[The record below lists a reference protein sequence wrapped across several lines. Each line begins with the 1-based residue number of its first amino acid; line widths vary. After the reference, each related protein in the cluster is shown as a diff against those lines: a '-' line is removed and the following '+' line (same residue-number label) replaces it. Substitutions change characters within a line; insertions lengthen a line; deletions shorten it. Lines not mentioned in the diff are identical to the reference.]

1 MISNLLI
8 KKFIKNYLDTKNKK
22 VRERYGYLGGM
33 IGALVNLILF
43 GVKFTIGMLVNSIA
57 VTADAFNNLS
67 DVGSSIVTIFGFK
80 LSSKPAD
87 KEHPFGHGRIEY
99 ISGLIVAFLV
109 LLVGFEFVQSS
120 FQKIKNPTPVEFS
133 FLPFALLLVS
143 ILVKIWLSRFYKS
156 VGEKINSSALKASG
170 VDALSDVVSSAT
182 VAFSLLISRFTTLP
196 IDGYIGMVVS
206 IVILYA
212 GYNLIKDTLDP
223 LLGSAPDQELVE
235 NIQKMILS
243 YDNIEGVHDLIVHNY
258 GPGRIIASI
267 HAEVPSDISVVKI
280 HEIIDKAEKEVS
292 SALDIYLVIH
302 MDPITTND
310 KKILEAKEELME
322 ALKAIDIVK
331 SFHDFRVVGEGKN
344 KNLIFDVVVGS
355 EDILKKDEEI
365 RLQKDINL
373 QLKKLH
379 PNYNAIITVDRDFLN
394 IELNKNA

>member
-22 VRERYGYLGGM
+22 VREQYGYLGGM

-67 DVGSSIVTIFGFK
+67 DVGSSIITIFGFK

-133 FLPFALLLVS
+133 VLPFALLLVS
-143 ILVKIWLSRFYKS
+143 ILVKVWLSRFYKN

-182 VAFSLLISRFTTLP
+182 VAFSLLVSRFTTLP

-292 SALDIYLVIH
+292 SVLDIYLVIH

-310 KKILEAKEELME
+310 KKILETKEELME